1 MSSPDPLD
9 SGDAVSGQ
17 PVWAPGIAPFE
28 SHVSIAGLG
37 LAAAGVGLVEQPV
50 TLTVDV
56 PVALDSDITVAAFYW
71 IVRCASAVG
80 DSTLLFDGVERRGR
94 LMASIQ
100 TDAGSGWAHVFKL
113 GGQGPGFVRAG
124 LNSFEVS
131 GLDVPMPGRA
141 DGIGVLVV
149 HKDPT
154 GFQRIEVHNV
164 PEFFHGAQG
173 LEGQL
178 HSFGFPAVP
187 ADSRCRFVLLAGDC
201 TDEHADALWYSFG
214 QGSLPGRLIGGEHPM
229 ARSMLGARRGSQ
241 FDVVVEDRLRVPT
254 GSDLFG
260 FQVQSPLIPLGDSGV
275 LAVAALCL
283 EPLAP

>member
-1 MSSPDPLD
+1 MSAPDPLD
-9 SGDAVSGQ
+9 SGDPVSGQ
-17 PVWAPGIAPFE
+17 PVWAPGIAPGE

-37 LAAAGVGLVEQPV
+37 LAAAGVGLMVQPA

-56 PVALDSDITVAAFYW
+56 PAASDADVTVAAFYW
-71 IVRCASAVG
+71 IVRCASDVG
-80 DSTLLFDGVERRGR
+80 DSTALFDGVERRGR

-100 TDAGSGWAHVFKL
+100 TDAGTGWAHVYKL

-124 LNSFEVS
+124 VNSFEVS
-131 GLDVPMPGRA
+131 GLDVQAPGRA

-149 HKDPT
+149 YKDPK
-154 GFQRIEVHNV
+154 GYQRIEVHNV

-178 HSFGFPAVP
+178 HSFGFPAVA

-214 QGSLPGRLIGGEHPM
+214 QGALPGRLIGGEHPM
-229 ARSMLGARRGSQ
+229 ARSVLGGRHGNQ
-241 FDVVVEDRLRVPT
+241 FDVVVEDRLRAPT
-254 GSDLFG
+254 GADVFG
-260 FQVQSPLIPLGDSGV
+260 FQVQSPVLPVGDSGV